1 MGLGSQDRN
10 AQTAQLVFWWT
21 RQLDVDVRDQAAGY
35 GGKILDLALP
45 ECYFQEHGSVEID
58 VLSLRQ
64 PCRRTTPRGPHRSLH
79 CLYYCLGNP
88 RKSDCEFLEEQPS
101 P

>member
-21 RQLDVDVRDQAAGY
+21 RQLDVDVGDQAAGY
-35 GGKILDLALP
+35 GGKLLDLALP

-58 VLSLRQ
+58 MLSLRHLLLKDDAK
-64 PCRRTTPRGPHRSLH
+64 GA
-79 CLYYCLGNP
+79 
-88 RKSDCEFLEEQPS
+88 
-101 P
+101 